1 MKKLTYLLTAIVAG
15 FSATVANAA
24 VELTGSAD
32 VAYVNDQAG
41 NGIVA
46 IGSGVVFSMSTE
58 TANGIAISA
67 GMSQTVDQ
75 DAESA
80 AANGGGQSVTFKTNG
95 ATIVV
100 GDIELGDTPGSIGG
114 VVGNAAAD
122 VGGLD
127 TDVHTGFADD
137 DGAGV
142 SLSTSV
148 GAATLGIGYIFEDDG
163 NSRADIDAAAAETMS
178 AVSISMPFGNYT
190 LTAGFADHA
199 SGEQASGATVAATI
213 GGGTLTVGYSQ
224 QALLATSDGTAADLA
239 VAGDSTVVGAT
250 YSMSLDADTTLK
262 VGYQNA
268 KDADSDSAT
277 QGDFSISRSL
287 GGGASVYLDL
297 RTLSGD
303 TDADGSSFAFGTAV
317 SF

>member
-1 MKKLTYLLTAIVAG
+1 MKKLTYLVSAVAAAFTATAHADISV
-15 FSATVANAA
+15 S
-24 VELTGSAD
+24 GSAD
-32 VAYVNDQAG
+32 VAYVNDATG

-46 IGSGVVFSMSTE
+46 IGSGVVFSMSTT
-58 TANGIAISA
+58 TANGIGIAA

-75 DAESA
+75 DTESN
-80 AANGGGQSVTFKTNG
+80 AANGGGQAVTFTTSG

-114 VVGNAAAD
+114 VVGNAAGD
-122 VGGLD
+122 VGGLNS
-127 TDVHTGFADD
+127 DVHAGFADD

-148 GAATLGIGYIFEDDG
+148 GAATLGIGYILEDAG
-163 NSRADIDAAAAETMS
+163 NSRADIDDAAAETMTG
-178 AVSISMPFGNYT
+178 VSISMPFGDYT
-190 LTAGFADHA
+190 ITAGFADHA
-199 SGEQASGATVAATI
+199 SGEQASGATVAATM
-213 GGGTLTVGYSQ
+213 GGGTLKVGYSTQ
-224 QALLATSDGTAADLA
+224 SLLATSDGTAADLA
-239 VAGDSTVVGAT
+239 VAGDTTTVGAT
-250 YSMSLDADTTLK
+250 YSMSLDADTTLA
-262 VGYQNA
+262 VGWQNR
-268 KDADSDSAT
+268 KDADSDSHT

-303 TDADGSSFAFGTAV
+303 TDQDGSAFSVGTAV